1 MKGSIMKAV
10 KKVRLFAM
18 ALTFAWVNALAF
30 NPDVD
35 LKNANVVAEG
45 QCDHEGTLYK
55 CFILEKNNKKYIV
68 AVGKGVRG
76 VYLIKSGK
84 LQDSYTEDELELVWT
99 VEPQRRKGEV
109 SV

>member
-1 MKGSIMKAV
+1 MKAV
-10 KKVRLFAM
+10 KKVRWFAI

-30 NPDVD
+30 NPDIE
-35 LKNANVVAEG
+35 LKDAKIIAEG

-84 LQDSYTEDELELVWT
+84 LQDTYLEDELELVWT
-99 VEPQRRKGEV
+99 LEPQRRKGEV